1 MRSLERTTS
10 IPTRSALD
18 IERYSERCDK
28 IIESELKSISWVGA
42 VKLFRRVSSAV
53 KNIPKLRGI
62 WQRLA
67 LKSRYHLAGP
77 DWPPVVADQENKWVI
92 REGGGRVRGPA

>member
-1 MRSLERTTS
+1 MEM
-10 IPTRSALD
+10 
-18 IERYSERCDK
+18 ERYNERCDK
-28 IIESELKSISWVGA
+28 IIESELKSIPWADA
-42 VKLFRRVSSAV
+42 VEVFRRVSNSV

-67 LKSRYHLAGP
+67 LKSLFQLDGP

-92 REGGGRVRGPA
+92 REGIRRLRGPA